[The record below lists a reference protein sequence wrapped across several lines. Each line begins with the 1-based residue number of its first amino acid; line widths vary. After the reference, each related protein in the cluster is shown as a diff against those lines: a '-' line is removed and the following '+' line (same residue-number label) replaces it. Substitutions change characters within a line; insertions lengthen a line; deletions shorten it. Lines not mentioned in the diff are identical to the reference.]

1 VSFRDLLRDTL
12 VTLWAQKRRTLLT
25 MFGIAWGI
33 ISITVMVA
41 AGEGLGDGIQKNQQT
56 FGKDVMIVFSGRT
69 SMQAGGARAGRQVR
83 WMEDD
88 YQYVAAESP
97 ACKYVMPE
105 LGNDVQGRSL
115 FNSGTIPV
123 VGALPPFSEIRS
135 VAPAQGRFYNDEDNQ
150 SARNVAFLG
159 SDVKKQLFADREAM
173 GQTVW
178 LNGIPYIVIGVM
190 KAKDQNSSYDGFDTR
205 KIFVPFN
212 SMKRDFPNKPPA
224 VEHTVDR
231 LLVAPWSLETHKDC
245 VKQLRKTL
253 ARLHNFDPRD
263 EEAASIWDTVKN
275 AEANRMI
282 IVGMEIFMG
291 AVGIATLFLGG
302 LSVMN
307 VMLVSVRERTREIG
321 VRMALGATRKSIL
334 RQFFVET
341 IFVVAISGGVGL
353 FLSYGFCA
361 LVNLAP
367 MPPFFSGML
376 TSWKIAAMSV
386 ALLGLIS
393 VLSALYPANR
403 AASVDPIEALRFE
416 AGG

>member
-88 YQYVAAESP
+88 YQHVAAESP

-135 VAPAQGRFYNDEDNQ
+135 VTPAQGRFYNDEDNE

-178 LNGIPYIVIGVM
+178 LNGIPYSVIGVM

-205 KIFVPFN
+205 KIFIPFN